1 LLLLR
6 PYLEEG
12 YSFNAIVDGR
22 TFRVKV
28 PERGVQA
35 DEEFVVHHPQEIV
48 WAKGTSIQGTA
59 APRGRW
65 RKCIFSCFDTACT
78 GAFWMGFLCPVI
90 QTAQLQTG
98 FNLGWLSETEVSPEV
113 ARRTFAMSIIVFLA
127 FWTFIGWLPELF
139 AVYVVF
145 YLFVQA
151 RLRRNARLRYDIPGN
166 AFMDLIYTLFCGWC
180 STIQMVRH
188 THDEKVFPYDAC
200 AIDGLSIDAPPLAC
214 LGTND
219 VESPAPTSQTNEVTE
234 VTV

>member
-48 WAKGTSIQGTA
+48 SAKGTSIQGTA

-65 RKCIFSCFDTACT
+65 RQCIFSCFDTACT

-127 FWTFIGWLPELF
+127 F
-139 AVYVVF
+139 
-145 YLFVQA
+145 
-151 RLRRNARLRYDIPGN
+151 
-166 AFMDLIYTLFCGWC
+166 
-180 STIQMVRH
+180 
-188 THDEKVFPYDAC
+188 
-200 AIDGLSIDAPPLAC
+200 
-214 LGTND
+214 
-219 VESPAPTSQTNEVTE
+219 
-234 VTV
+234 